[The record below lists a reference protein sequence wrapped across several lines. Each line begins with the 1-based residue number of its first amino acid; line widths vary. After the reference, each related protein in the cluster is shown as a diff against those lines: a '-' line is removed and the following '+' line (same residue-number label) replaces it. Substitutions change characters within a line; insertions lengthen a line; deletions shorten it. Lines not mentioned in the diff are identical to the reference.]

1 MTEKTISEIIASTER
16 YIAKLE
22 LARAQ
27 FESTATGQGYVVTLC
42 GQTVTFDYHED
53 KPPTPRFEKPHKVV
67 RFSHEHA
74 TSVAEGLLA
83 EGPKGKE
90 VGQVV
95 HIWEALAPWIAE
107 QRRHLDLLRKAE
119 IKQNTV
125 EIRQKQLLNFEC
137 A

>member
-1 MTEKTISEIIASTER
+1 MTEKTISEMIASTER

-22 LARAQ
+22 KARAP
-27 FESTATGQGYVVTLC
+27 FESAATEQGYVVTLC
-42 GQTVTFDYHED
+42 GQTVTFDHHED
-53 KPPTPRFEKPHKVV
+53 RPPTPRFEKPHKVL
-67 RFSHEHA
+67 RFTHEHA

-90 VGQVV
+90 VGQVIHV
-95 HIWEALAPWIAE
+95 WEAIAPWIAD

-125 EIRQKQLLNFEC
+125 EIRQKQLLNFEH